1 MKAVNIIAEKF
12 ESGEMAVYQRETRC
26 SDKARWA
33 ESILSIT
40 NTILTHPLT
49 VDDISEDF
57 VNESWAEY
65 VKLCM
70 EAK

>member
-1 MKAVNIIAEKF
+1 MNAVRIIAEKF

-33 ESILSIT
+33 ESIVRIGNSVLVE
-40 NTILTHPLT
+40 PLT
-49 VDDISEDF
+49 VADISEDMI
-57 VNESWAEY
+57 NETWGDY

-70 EAK
+70 EVK